1 MLFRPRSEKVRVR
14 VWIESD
20 CSSEKTT
27 KKTESISKALA
38 GADRKDLMRKLP
50 KFIYDEEKT
59 LERTRKILTEKIT
72 QLNLAIDDVFAQL
85 YGDDAPNGAAMN
97 SNEVGASM

>member
-14 VWIESD
+14 VWIESGKREVD
-20 CSSEKTT
+20 AQSPWLQLAV
-27 KKTESISKALA
+27 IVFQFWRWFRKALA

-59 LERTRKILTEKIT
+59 LERTCKILTEKV
-72 QLNLAIDDVFAQL
+72 A
-85 YGDDAPNGAAMN
+85 
-97 SNEVGASM
+97 